1 MPTNYGQSTETGR
14 WPKDDLRWIPSSR
27 QGLNITN
34 WEGKENPN
42 IHEISPRTFSMA
54 ILKNLHIPKA
64 GGKVEEAT
72 PTPGGSVR
80 GCNHRGKPGWG
91 LLK

>member
-1 MPTNYGQSTETGR
+1 
-14 WPKDDLRWIPSSR
+14 
-27 QGLNITN
+27 
-34 WEGKENPN
+34 
-42 IHEISPRTFSMA
+42 MA
-54 ILKNLHIPKA
+54 ILENLHIPKA